1 MANNDEARELFKT
14 FSLLGGQMSE
24 GYQRSREKEESER
37 RKARRQQ
44 LLLAL
49 FGPAVS
55 KGITNIIQ
63 APFHEPVQRFLNT
76 EEGRLIK
83 FRQKRALAE
92 GDRLKKVRNATI
104 TAGGEGGQVYGIEE
118 GMLEN
123 FYESMASPNMFGP
136 DWKKNPLAVAFSES
150 QLPGIREEAVR
161 QSTELDDRITALSGT
176 PTDKQLA
183 SLITQS
189 KVMNPNATTAGWR
202 YLVER
207 LGGKTRA
214 QRTDDG
220 IDFIVTGNNPDGREG
235 LWYTEASDLFRSES
249 AKAGALIE
257 PGFIRRV
264 LEQARDPELH
274 PELANHWA
282 LLDDQQKTLIEIE
295 SDNVERLIKL
305 NGHPANNVPAVST
318 GTARRRV
325 IRDLQNAD
333 PSGRYPT
340 PQAVDD
346 DTAKRSKSLDLTS
359 PNVLSALRKSL
370 LISDD
375 MRDTLSILK
384 RDLTIYTHEN
394 AGGRTA
400 NPDLLKGAQSKA
412 VEDLINSTLDG
423 WILTAG
429 ATYNAARL
437 QAIEN
442 DTLDDRYVGPS
453 AAAII
458 EETIKY
464 GVERIAEDY
473 IATENQDMRS
483 RWWQTDLTA
492 SIVDWLPIDDMEY
505 DHPIS
510 RGTMTRDYQ
519 LLFTEEM
526 TDIVSGLSED
536 EARERAAKRIEMRET
551 LNRRVD
557 ENLRR
562 HSDDPQENPSLLNNM
577 YRGPKGNRTTGAK
590 TQITAEPRLPRLWNN
605 ARGAYE
611 IPPEVQEEYSKI
623 RSMYE
628 NGEFDEGDRAREE
641 LIQALERDNPGERFK
656 LHDIVN
662 PDVYRK
668 RGVEAD
674 IMKTTLELGGTEMG
688 QAPMTTV
695 GGRIAETMKDRQVGQ
710 EIMSEVKFKDP
721 KNDDERSFNDYIDLL
736 YKEEGFKRHVYEDP
750 IKKDRL
756 TVGLGH
762 LLTPE
767 ELERYKQGDQWTDE
781 DLLTVT
787 RKDTRDK
794 WNAAKVQMQ
803 ELGIDDND
811 FLVTLGSVNFQ
822 LGVDWWNEEAI
833 GDRAHDKTWAAL
845 KAGDYEEAIRQI
857 SNSLWYNQTRDRA
870 VAFQRAIRKLMD
882 AQSPSL
888 LRRPDPESRLISTF
902 GI

>member
-83 FRQKRALAE
+83 FRQKRGLAE
-92 GDRLKKVRNATI
+92 GERLKRVRNATI

-123 FYESMASPNMFGP
+123 FHASMASSNMFGP
-136 DWKKNPLAVAFSES
+136 DWEKKSLAVAFSES
-150 QLPGIREEAVR
+150 QLPIIRGEAVR
-161 QSTELDDRITALSGT
+161 QSRELDDRITALSGT
-176 PTDKQLA
+176 PTDEQLA

-214 QRTDDG
+214 QRMDDG
-220 IDFIVTGNNPDGREG
+220 VDFIVTGNNPDGREG

-442 DTLDDRYVGPS
+442 DTLDDRYVLS
-453 AAAII
+453 LI
-458 EETIKY
+458 
-464 GVERIAEDY
+464 
-473 IATENQDMRS
+473 
-483 RWWQTDLTA
+483 
-492 SIVDWLPIDDMEY
+492 
-505 DHPIS
+505 HIS
-510 RGTMTRDYQ
+510 EPTRPY
-519 LLFTEEM
+519 
-526 TDIVSGLSED
+526 
-536 EARERAAKRIEMRET
+536 
-551 LNRRVD
+551 
-557 ENLRR
+557 
-562 HSDDPQENPSLLNNM
+562 
-577 YRGPKGNRTTGAK
+577 
-590 TQITAEPRLPRLWNN
+590 
-605 ARGAYE
+605 
-611 IPPEVQEEYSKI
+611 
-623 RSMYE
+623 
-628 NGEFDEGDRAREE
+628 
-641 LIQALERDNPGERFK
+641 
-656 LHDIVN
+656 
-662 PDVYRK
+662 
-668 RGVEAD
+668 
-674 IMKTTLELGGTEMG
+674 
-688 QAPMTTV
+688 
-695 GGRIAETMKDRQVGQ
+695 
-710 EIMSEVKFKDP
+710 
-721 KNDDERSFNDYIDLL
+721 
-736 YKEEGFKRHVYEDP
+736 
-750 IKKDRL
+750 
-756 TVGLGH
+756 
-762 LLTPE
+762 
-767 ELERYKQGDQWTDE
+767 
-781 DLLTVT
+781 
-787 RKDTRDK
+787 
-794 WNAAKVQMQ
+794 
-803 ELGIDDND
+803 
-811 FLVTLGSVNFQ
+811 
-822 LGVDWWNEEAI
+822 
-833 GDRAHDKTWAAL
+833 
-845 KAGDYEEAIRQI
+845 
-857 SNSLWYNQTRDRA
+857 
-870 VAFQRAIRKLMD
+870 
-882 AQSPSL
+882 
-888 LRRPDPESRLISTF
+888 
-902 GI
+902 

>member
-14 FSLLGGQMSE
+14 FSLLGGRMSE
-24 GYQRSREKEESER
+24 GYRQSREKEDSER

-55 KGITNIIQ
+55 KGITNIVQ

-83 FRQKRALAE
+83 FRQKRGLAE
-92 GDRLKKVRNATI
+92 GERLKRVSSGLM
-104 TAGGEGGQVYGIEE
+104 TAGGEGGPVYGIEE
-118 GMLEN
+118 GLLEN
-123 FYESMASPNMFGP
+123 LYESMASPNMFGP
-136 DWKKNPLAVAFSES
+136 DWEKNPLAVSFVEGERA
-150 QLPGIREEAVR
+150 GIHAEAVAQNR
-161 QSTELDDRITALSGT
+161 ELDDRIAVLSGT
-176 PTDKQLA
+176 PTDKEMA

-189 KVMNPNATTAGWR
+189 KVMSPNAATRAWR
-202 YLVER
+202 YGVER
-207 LGGKTRA
+207 FGGKTRA
-214 QRTDDG
+214 QRMDDG
-220 IDFIVTGNNPDGREG
+220 VDFIVTGNNPDGRKG
-235 LWYTEASDLFRSES
+235 AWYTESADLFRSES

-257 PGFIRRV
+257 PDFIKRV
-264 LEQARDPELH
+264 LAQARDPELH
-274 PELANHWA
+274 PELANHWM
-282 LLDDQQKTLIEIE
+282 LLDDQQKTLIENE
-295 SDNVERLIKL
+295 AHAVSELVKL
-305 NGHPANNVPAVST
+305 NNHPAYSVPNVAKGS
-318 GTARRRV
+318 ARRRV
-325 IRDLQNAD
+325 TRDLQIEL
-333 PSGRYPT
+333 GRT
-340 PQAVDD
+340 PIKREVDES
-346 DTAKRSKSLDLTS
+346 TAKRSKSLDLTS

-375 MRDTLSILK
+375 MRDALSILK

-394 AGGRTA
+394 ASGRTA

-429 ATYNAARL
+429 STYNAARL
-437 QAIEN
+437 QAIE
-442 DTLDDRYVGPS
+442 DGTLDDRYVGPS

-473 IATENQDMRS
+473 TATENQDMRS

-492 SIVDWLPIDDMEY
+492 SIADWLPIDDMEY

-536 EARERAAKRIEMRET
+536 EARERAEKRIEMRET

-562 HSDDPQENPSLLNNM
+562 HSDDPQENPSLLNSM
-577 YRGPKGNRTTGAK
+577 YRGPKGNRTTGAQ

-628 NGEFDEGDRAREE
+628 NGEFDEGDRARAE

-688 QAPMTTV
+688 QVPMTTV
-695 GGRIAETMKDRQVGQ
+695 GGRIAETMKDRQVGSMIRN
-710 EIMSEVKFKDP
+710 EIQFEDP
-721 KNDDERSFNDYIDLL
+721 DTDEERSFNDFVDLL
-736 YKEEGFKRHVYEDP
+736 YDEEGFRRSVY
-750 IKKDRL
+750 KDTKDNP

-762 LLTPE
+762 LLTAS
-767 ELERYKQGDQWTDE
+767 ELKEYKVGDTWVDE
-781 DLLTVT
+781 DLLNTT
-787 RKDTRDK
+787 RKDIRDK
-794 WNAAKVQMQ
+794 WNTAKTQAQ
-803 ELGIDDND
+803 ELGIDDTD
-811 FLVTLGSVNFQ
+811 FIVSLGSVNFQ
-822 LGVDWWNEEAI
+822 LGENWFED
-833 GDRAHDKTWAAL
+833 HDKTWALL
-845 KAGDYEEAIRQI
+845 KAGKYEEAIKEAARSQ
-857 SNSLWYNQTRDRA
+857 WYRDTPDRV

-882 AQSPSL
+882 AQSPSI
-888 LRRPDPESRLISTF
+888 LRRPDPESRLTSTF